1 MIGALYIH
9 VKQRETD
16 INYKDAAV
24 TFLKIVLIA
33 FPVAISYMFH
43 QQILMIK

>member
-1 MIGALYIH
+1 MSFHIH

-16 INYKDAAV
+16 INAKDVTV
-24 TFLKIVLIA
+24 TFLKIVPIT

>member
-1 MIGALYIH
+1 MSLHIH

-16 INYKDAAV
+16 INSKDVTV
-24 TFLKIVLIA
+24 TFLKNVLVA
-33 FPVAISYMFH
+33 FPVVISYMFH

>member
-1 MIGALYIH
+1 MSFHIH

-16 INYKDAAV
+16 INSKDMTV
-24 TFLKIVLIA
+24 TFLKIVLVA

-43 QQILMIK
+43 QQNLMIK

>member
-1 MIGALYIH
+1 MPLYIH

-16 INYKDAAV
+16 INSKDGTV

-33 FPVAISYMFH
+33 FPVSISYMFH

>member
-1 MIGALYIH
+1 MSFHIH
-9 VKQRETD
+9 VKQRETH
-16 INYKDAAV
+16 INSKDVTV
-24 TFLKIVLIA
+24 TFLKNVFVA